1 MKTTIAVCLL
11 TLVLTVPAAVA
22 SAYDP
27 EITFQQGTFVL
38 SFEAGGGHQNNLE
51 KFQVQSDLDLWFFG
65 TRISL
70 LPFRTLGKNNF
81 LYGTFELGLE
91 PIFQRYA
98 SPHEAYFAGLAAT
111 GRYHFLALG
120 IFVPYLEL
128 GAAPGGTNLKAI
140 EIKSDFAFLLWGGI
154 GAQVFV
160 NDTTAVYAGYRMVHV
175 SNGNTS
181 KPNRGFEADTGV
193 AGLSFYFR

>member
-1 MKTTIAVCLL
+1 MKTMALVSVAV
-11 TLVLTVPAAVA
+11 LVLALSA
-22 SAYDP
+22 STAFAYDP

-51 KFQVQSDLDLWFFG
+51 DFRVQTDLDLWYFG
-65 TRISL
+65 VRASL
-70 LPFRTLGKNNF
+70 LPFRPVGRGNP
-81 LYGTFELGLE
+81 LYGAFEFGVE
-91 PIFQRYA
+91 PVFQRYEN
-98 SPHEAYFAGLAAT
+98 PVKAYWAGLAAT
-111 GRYHFLALG
+111 ARYHFLSLG

-128 GAAPGGTNLKAI
+128 GAGPGGTNLRAI
-140 EIKSDFAFLLWGGI
+140 EIKSDFAFLLWGGL
-154 GAQVFV
+154 GAQLFM
-160 NDTTAVYAGYRMVHV
+160 NDTTALYVGYRMVHI